1 MNAAAAGAA
10 GAGAEGGTGTGA
22 GAGSGAGAP
31 RRRGRPARTEA
42 GSGPGAR
49 ERILAAARAEFA
61 ERGYDKASIRAIARG
76 ADVDPALV
84 HHYYGPKEQIFAAAI
99 ATDFAPALEAPDVVQ
114 AGGRDDLG
122 ERLTRFILGVWE
134 NPDTREQLLAIV
146 RSAVANET
154 AAAVFRDLV
163 TTRLMAR
170 IAGELDIPDP
180 KLRSELAAAHLVGVA
195 MLRYVI
201 KVEPLASADLEQVI
215 AMVAPAVQRHLAGDA

>member
-1 MNAAAAGAA
+1 MSAAAAG
-10 GAGAEGGTGTGA
+10 GA
-22 GAGSGAGAP
+22 GAGSGAGAGGGAGAP
-31 RRRGRPARTEA
+31 RRRGRPARTDA

-114 AGGRDDLG
+114 AGGPDDLG

-215 AMVAPAVQRHLAGDA
+215 GMVAPAVQRHLAGDA